1 MSDADVVVVGG
12 GLAGRIAALAAARRD
27 ASASVC
33 LVADRNWDFRRQ
45 SACIDVLGYAPD
57 GGGPLSNP
65 FDAIGDLPAAHP
77 YRIVGTE
84 TVRSGLSLF
93 DDVLG
98 DGYGGATTEQ
108 NALVATAFGRVRPV
122 ARYPTGTAA
131 GLASER
137 RETTLVGCQYLPE
150 FDAPTAAERLEQ
162 TVSYRVDG
170 ITVQFPT
177 DAHERIEMAE
187 TLDDNPITPE
197 ADPAREALAATVRM
211 YQSGEERIGLP
222 PVLGLREHDAVRAQ
236 FEEAFGVPV
245 FEVPAGPPHVPG
257 IRLGRTLEGAL
268 DEAGVDVLLETHVEE
283 FDASDGHV
291 ERLHRRDGGTVTGSQ
306 FVLATGGLERG
317 GIVTDRTSVTE
328 PLFGC
333 HVAAPSDRGDW
344 ADRAPLGDHPF
355 ARFGVSVDGD
365 LRPLG
370 VDEAPEYANLR
381 AAGHVLG
388 GYDPV
393 AEHSGSGVAIA
404 TGYAAGRR
412 AVENS

>member
-12 GLAGRIAALAAARRD
+12 GLAGRTAALAAARRD
-27 ASASVC
+27 ASASVS
-33 LVADRNWDFRRQ
+33 LVADGNGDFRRE

-57 GGGPLSNP
+57 GDGPLSNP
-65 FDAIGDLPAAHP
+65 FAALADLPAAHP

-84 TVRSGLSLF
+84 TVRAGLSLF
-93 DDVLG
+93 DDVVG
-98 DGYGGATTEQ
+98 DSYGGASTDR
-108 NALVATAFGRVRPV
+108 NAVVPTAFGSVRSV
-122 ARYPTGTAA
+122 ARYPTGMQA

-137 RETTLVGCQYLPE
+137 RETTLVGFEFLPE
-150 FDAPTAAERLEQ
+150 FDAPTAAERLERA
-162 TVSYRVDG
+162 VSYRVDG

-177 DAHERIEMAE
+177 DDRERIEMAE
-187 TLDDNPITPE
+187 ALDDNPITPD

-245 FEVPAGPPHVPG
+245 FEVPAGAPHVPG
-257 IRLGRTLEGAL
+257 IRLGRTLEAAL
-268 DEAGVDVLLETHVEE
+268 DEAGVDVLPDTRVEGV
-283 FDASDGHV
+283 DANDGHV
-291 ERLHRRDGGTVTGSQ
+291 ERLHRQDGETVTGSQ

-317 GIVTDRTSVTE
+317 GIVADRPTVTE

-344 ADRAPLGDHPF
+344 ADRAPLGEHPF
-355 ARFGVSVDGD
+355 ARFGVSVDEH

-370 VDEAPEYANLR
+370 PNEGPEYANLR

-388 GYDPV
+388 GFDPV
-393 AEHSGSGVAIA
+393 AEHSGGGVAVA
-404 TGYAAGRR
+404 TGYAAGRG
-412 AVENS
+412 AVEDW